1 MVGAHRHQSS
11 RGEQRKAFTSK
22 DPGDSNRPKA
32 ALQQKG
38 RALFVEAADSAI

>member
-1 MVGAHRHQSS
+1 MG
-11 RGEQRKAFTSK
+11 TSFRQFIENH
-22 DPGDSNRPKA
+22 GSPKA